1 MKKTLSHCYGLLLA
15 AVALAIVAVPSFGAT
30 VSTEELAKLFP
41 ERLGAF
47 RRVTPARIQEEKT
60 DTNEFIVAAEYSSAS
75 GARYAVTLTRVQ
87 QDAKAYELLTTLA
100 SKPKPHLGSAIG
112 TAGYVTAEVA
122 AFFKGPVF
130 VTVVPRGRSVNEQD
144 LSALA
149 KDLADQLDRGEGEI
163 PVLIKHLPNWEQA
176 QTDVT
181 FLNRFSSL
189 DSIASDPVLSVVSAE
204 GDADAVI
211 ANYDSMRLLVIEFNT
226 PQRAAENDQRVIAR
240 IRELWN
246 LGQPAPSA
254 YRRIGNYVA
263 FVFDAPSEQAA
274 KQLIDQ
280 VHYEQVVSWLGQ
292 NPNILKEAEKQYVRT
307 TLGVLVAVLKA
318 SGFALVGCFA
328 AGALFGTLLFAK
340 RRAQQRAVEA
350 FSDAGGMLR
359 LNLDQM
365 TPQTNPA
372 RLLPPH

>member
-1 MKKTLSHCYGLLLA
+1 MKKPLFHLLLA
-15 AVALAIVAVPSFGAT
+15 AFVLVTMPGQLFAT
-30 VSTEELAKLFP
+30 VSTDELSKLLP
-41 ERLGAF
+41 ERLNTF
-47 RRVTPARIQEEKT
+47 RRLSAPRIQEQKS
-60 DTNEFIVAAEYSSAS
+60 DTNEFIATAEYAS
-75 GARYAVTLTRVQ
+75 PGGATYIVTLNRVQ
-87 QDAKAYELLTTLA
+87 QDAKAYELLTTA
-100 SKPKPHLGSAIG
+100 QTSAAKARPALGGAIG
-112 TAGYVTAEVA
+112 TAGYVTPELA

-130 VTVVPRGRSVNEQD
+130 VTVSPRGRRVNEQD
-144 LSALA
+144 LLALA
-149 KDLADQLDRGEGEI
+149 KEIAEKLDRGEGEI

-176 QTDVT
+176 QTAVT
-181 FLNRFSSL
+181 YLNRFNSL
-189 DSIASDPVLSVVSAE
+189 ESIATDPVLSVVSSE
-204 GDADAVI
+204 GDADAVM
-211 ANYDSMRLLVIEFNT
+211 ANYESMRLLVIEFNT
-226 PQRAAENDQRVIAR
+226 PQRAAENDQRIIAR

-263 FVFDAPSEQAA
+263 FVFDAPTEQAA

-292 NPNILKEAEKQYVRT
+292 NPNILKEAEREYVRT

-328 AGALFGTLLFAK
+328 AGALFGTLLFNR
-340 RRAQQRAVEA
+340 RRAQQRSVKA

>member
-1 MKKTLSHCYGLLLA
+1 MKKTLSHSYGLVLTAFLLVTGQSFA
-15 AVALAIVAVPSFGAT
+15 A
-30 VSTEELAKLFP
+30 TELTKELAKLFP
-41 ERLGAF
+41 DRLSTF
-47 RRVTPARIQEEKT
+47 RRIAAPRVQEQKP
-60 DTNEFIVAAEYSSAS
+60 DTNEFIAASEYASSS
-75 GARYAVTLTRVQ
+75 GATYTVTLNRVQ
-87 QDAKAYELLTTLA
+87 QDAKAYELLTATQA
-100 SKPKPHLGSAIG
+100 AKTKPSLGTTIG
-112 TAGYVTAEVA
+112 TAGYITPELA
-122 AFFKGPVF
+122 AFFKGPAF
-130 VTVVPRGRSVNEQD
+130 VTVVPQGRRSTEQD
-144 LSALA
+144 LAALA
-149 KDLADQLDRGEGEI
+149 KEFADKLDRGEGEI
-163 PVLIKHLPNWEQA
+163 PVLTKHLPNWEQA
-176 QTDVT
+176 QSNVRY
-181 FLNRFSSL
+181 LNRFSSL
-189 DSIASDPVLSVVSAE
+189 GSIATDPVLNVINSE

-292 NPNILKEAEKQYVRT
+292 NPNILKEAQREYVRT

-318 SGFALVGCFA
+318 SGFALIGCFA
-328 AGALFGTLLFAK
+328 AGALLGMLLFNR
-340 RRAQQRAVEA
+340 RRAQQRSVEA